1 MENGTVYGER
11 LHQLD
16 VRFTKSVAVGRAR
29 LQGMVDLYN
38 ALNDNT
44 VLVQSDTYGATT
56 EAATGAAWLVPQG
69 IMPGR
74 VIKFGLQ
81 MNF

>member
-1 MENGTVYGER
+1 
-11 LHQLD
+11 
-16 VRFTKSVAVGRAR
+16 
-29 LQGMVDLYN
+29 MVDLYN

-44 VLVQSDTYGATT
+44 VLVQSNTYGATT
-56 EAATGAAWLVPQG
+56 GAATGAAWLVPQG